1 MCRLFSRLRVVLI
14 GGFFLLFL
22 FGLVLFCSLLGKLV
36 FEVEGNGVVLL
47 PLTRCDV
54 VCYRFGI
61 DRGRFVSFG
70 HLFLLLGSLWNGSNL
85 LLGRFEFF
93 KNWVL
98 ALIFVVNGH
107 HFQLG
112 TSIWTTSILILD
124 SFYPLC

>member
-1 MCRLFSRLRVVLI
+1 MYLLLFRYCLVLDRCRLFSRLRVVLI

-22 FGLVLFCSLLGKLV
+22 LGLVLFCSLLGKLV
-36 FEVEGNGVVLL
+36 FEVEGNGVVVL
-47 PLTRCDV
+47 PLTRRDI
-54 VCYRFGI
+54 VCYRFSI

-107 HFQLG
+107 HL
-112 TSIWTTSILILD
+112 
-124 SFYPLC
+124 